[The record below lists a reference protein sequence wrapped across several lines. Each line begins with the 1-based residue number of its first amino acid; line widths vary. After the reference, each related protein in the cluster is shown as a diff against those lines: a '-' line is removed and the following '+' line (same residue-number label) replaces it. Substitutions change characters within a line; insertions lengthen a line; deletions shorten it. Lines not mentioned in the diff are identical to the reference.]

1 MSLLGILARRSS
13 DAILEDKGESLL
25 SWHGVTEKDLY
36 MLFW

>member
-25 SWHGVTEKDLY
+25 SYVG
-36 MLFW
+36 MG